1 MANVEKDVTNPTKK
15 EDLPETDPLMTEQ
28 LRKLRTALA
37 YQDSQRPIRSVL
49 ITSCLPDEG
58 KTTVSLNLSIVLA
71 SGVSSSVILIDA
83 DLRRRSLTSS
93 LGLNGRPGLANLLA
107 GDGELK
113 ACLLKTQVDNLLVL
127 PAGSRVQNPAELIAS
142 VRMRTVLQ
150 ELKEQHESAYVI
162 IDSTPIVSTSEPN
175 VLTELVDGVVLVIR
189 AERTRRD
196 IVKRELEGADLRKIL
211 GVVLNG
217 ADFEASQYYRKYYTY
232 EPNVKR

>member
-1 MANVEKDVTNPTKK
+1 M
-15 EDLPETDPLMTEQ
+15 
-28 LRKLRTALA
+28 
-37 YQDSQRPIRSVL
+37 RSVL

-58 KTTVSLNLSIVLA
+58 KTTVSLNLSVVLA

-175 VLTELVDGVVLVIR
+175 VLTELVDGVLLVIR

-196 IVKRELEGADLRKIL
+196 IVKRELKSADLRKVL

-217 ADFEASQYYRKYYTY
+217 ANFEASQYYRKYYTY
-232 EPNVKR
+232 EPDEKR